1 MGKRPRDQNGTR
13 PRSNRRKPSAATVLK
28 PDIIADSPYT
38 PLEPPADEIVLL
50 NSDDESDPDIVVES
64 ENDEND
70 SNSDEEEDAP
80 APQKASLAVDS
91 EVTRNSDFISL
102 GFSSLE
108 EDDNNDGLDDG
119 LLSDD
124 ATHSRHHSAE
134 PTSDFPWVKGH
145 DHLKQ
150 KEIAD
155 WLTHEIKD
163 FISYISPSSEEIVQR
178 NKVISG
184 LKASISAFWPD
195 AIAHV
200 FGLSATDL
208 YLPGSDIDMV
218 VVLSSGDKEQRWRLY
233 QLSSYLRKEGLA
245 KNIEVIAT
253 AKVPIIKFVDPKAG
267 IHVDISFERS
277 NGLDAARRIRR
288 WLDLTPGLRELVLVV
303 KQFLRSRRLNNVH
316 VGGLG
321 GYSTIIMVYH
331 FLKLHPRVSTCNIDV
346 RENLGSLL
354 IEFFELYGRNF
365 SYDNLVIALGPD
377 GETPRYIPK
386 QRCPVLTQ
394 GRGQF
399 TIIIQDPLDFSNNIT
414 RSSYNLRD
422 LKKAF
427 VGAYQLLV
435 DRCYQLNGASYKL
448 RLGQLILGDIIRFRG
463 KERNFED
470 DRDKVVNLA
479 LINHHSDDDYGNDD
493 DESDGAGGNDK
504 YYISDMTALSE
515 EADPEPPKKVRKVAP
530 AENVEREDKLTA
542 RDFLSIESDSGED
555 SDNETQQGKQASG
568 ANLDKDVKRDF
579 WKLKGL
585 ET

>member
-1 MGKRPRDQNGTR
+1 MARA
-13 PRSNRRKPSAATVLK
+13 RSNRRKPTPATSASSDVITN
-28 PDIIADSPYT
+28 SPYT

-64 ENDEND
+64 EKEDEK
-70 SNSDEEEDAP
+70 DEENVHSDQEKETP
-80 APQKASLAVDS
+80 AAQKPSRAADS

-102 GFSSLE
+102 GISSLE
-108 EDDNNDGLDDG
+108 EEDNYTGLDDG

-124 ATHSRHHSAE
+124 ASHSRHHSAE

-178 NKVISG
+178 NNVISG
-184 LKASISAFWPD
+184 LKTSISTFWPD

-218 VVLSSGDKEQRWRLY
+218 VVLSAGDKEQRWRLY

-253 AKVPIIKFVDPKAG
+253 AKVPIIKFVDPRAG

-365 SYDNLVIALGPD
+365 SYDNLVIALGAD

-386 QRCPVLTQ
+386 LRCPVLTQ

-399 TIIIQDPLDFSNNIT
+399 SIIIQDPLDFSNNIT

-448 RLGQLILGDIIRFRG
+448 RLGQLILGDIIRYRG

-479 LINHHSDDDYGNDD
+479 LINHHSDDEYEND

-504 YYISDMTALSE
+504 YYISDMTELSE
-515 EADPEPPKKVRKVAP
+515 DADPEPPKKVRKVESAKS
-530 AENVEREDKLTA
+530 AERDDKLTA
-542 RDFLSIESDSGED
+542 RDFLSIESDSGDD
-555 SDNETQQGKQASG
+555 SDDENQQGKQASG